1 MSRLRAITALATA
14 LVALVTVLTAFA
26 IARANRVYVGGLAW
40 PFISDLGRDPPGSY
54 VLFFGLN
61 IVAVLLGLTWS
72 FNHEHKHRFLQE
84 SLDSGQV
91 SRVVCSLSYVSCI
104 FGVVGA
110 FGLPVFAAFDASPA
124 LHNNSAFG
132 FLLCESVA
140 TFTNTYLNYRIFLV
154 KRSEMDTGVFITDRY
169 GPRSVSRIKLSEL
182 QAVKRGFVIELSC
195 VMLFA
200 MCVIVYLPVLYNGTD
215 APHLTIAKCI
225 AKKLGGNYCS
235 VTMKLDGVY
244 TKLWDYEKDIAVHQ
258 VRAIAQLGLRN
269 VDKVQVERRRQE
281 MEHNAL
287 HKFAQGN
294 QLQALQNQSDA
305 NVSSRRR
312 MNYAAQLS
320 AERMLEEAHAQKLS
334 EQQRASRERQQNEA
348 LAHVL
353 ETSKKEQEQQ
363 EREVQRICEA
373 SEELRELETFLKT
386 AYMNK
391 DRATQQLERETLTV
405 LDRQREIAIEQQMEY
420 DRQRSLVEM
429 HNLELRKRAE
439 AEQGKLVLQTQMLQ
453 RQDLRHEAQLEAD
466 FERCKIEKLMQQ
478 VEEEDAAE
486 LARRQL
492 AREQTREMIDQ
503 TQQER
508 ERFKQE
514 RVISAQREDEAI
526 AEYRRRVEAREAD
539 IKAASEVKKAH
550 EDAMFRAVEAE
561 IQAKMREDEEI
572 ERLRDELWEEELL
585 QKKRAQEEEKIAA
598 KLQAKDEMMRSNEMQ
613 MQLKQELLA
622 RQRADEEAFNG
633 MLRERF
639 RSEERREM
647 ELAAFRRK
655 QRDQFAEEITR
666 HRALKQEMVYAE
678 LQHERRERER
688 QERDEDYRRQVVEAA
703 KQRLLREHADVLQGY
718 LPRALRPSSSSSTS
732 RLSAFR

>member
-1 MSRLRAITALATA
+1 M
-14 LVALVTVLTAFA
+14 AF
-26 IARANRVYVGGLAW
+26 Y
-40 PFISDLGRDPPGSY
+40 
-54 VLFFGLN
+54 
-61 IVAVLLGLTWS
+61 
-72 FNHEHKHRFLQE
+72 
-84 SLDSGQV
+84 
-91 SRVVCSLSYVSCI
+91 
-104 FGVVGA
+104 
-110 FGLPVFAAFDASPA
+110 PV
-124 LHNNSAFG
+124 
-132 FLLCESVA
+132 
-140 TFTNTYLNYRIFLV
+140 NTR
-154 KRSEMDTGVFITDRY
+154 M
-169 GPRSVSRIKLSEL
+169 
-182 QAVKRGFVIELSC
+182 
-195 VMLFA
+195 
-200 MCVIVYLPVLYNGTD
+200 
-215 APHLTIAKCI
+215 
-225 AKKLGGNYCS
+225 
-235 VTMKLDGVY
+235 TM
-244 TKLWDYEKDIAVHQ
+244 
-258 VRAIAQLGLRN
+258 RN
-269 VDKVQVERRRQE
+269 VDKVQLERRRQE

-305 NVSSRRR
+305 NVASRRR
-312 MNYAAQLS
+312 MNYAAQLT

-334 EQQRASRERQQNEA
+334 ERQRASRERQQNEA

-353 ETSKKEQEQQ
+353 ETSKKAQEQQ
-363 EREVQRICEA
+363 EREVQRICED
-373 SEELRELETFLKT
+373 SEELRELESFLKT

-420 DRQRSLVEM
+420 DRQRALVEM
-429 HNLELRKRAE
+429 QNLELKKRAE

-453 RQDLRHEAQLEAD
+453 RQDLRREAQLEAD
-466 FERCKIEKLMQQ
+466 FERCKIEKLMKQ

-503 TQQER
+503 TKQER
-508 ERFKQE
+508 EKFKQE
-514 RVISAQREDEAI
+514 RIASAQREDEAI

-598 KLQAKDEMMRSNEMQ
+598 KQQAKEEMMRSNEMQ

-622 RQRADEEAFNG
+622 RQRADEEAFNE

-703 KQRLLREHADVLQGY
+703 KLRLLREHADVLQGY
-718 LPRALRPSSSSSTS
+718 LPRALRPSSSSSVS
-732 RLSAFR
+732 RLSALR